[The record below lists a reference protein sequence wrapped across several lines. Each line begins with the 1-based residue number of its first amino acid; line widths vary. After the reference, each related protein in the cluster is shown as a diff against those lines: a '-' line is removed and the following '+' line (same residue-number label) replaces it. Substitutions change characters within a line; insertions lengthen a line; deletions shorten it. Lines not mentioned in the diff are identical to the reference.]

1 MRFSIGI
8 NMERRSPD
16 EDIRAVEANALEL
29 VLMAEAAGFE
39 KVWIPEH
46 HGIEMIIAPNPF
58 VIAANWAAQTKRIRL
73 GTATIVAPYWHP
85 LRLAGEAALADLMSG
100 GRLEL
105 GIARGA
111 FQYEFDRLAG
121 GLPQERGGDY
131 VREIVP
137 LILKLWQGDCAHDG
151 LWRFPA
157 VTSVPKPVQ
166 QPHPPLY
173 IGARSPETFGWAIEN
188 GLHIMSTP
196 LQRPF
201 SDVEFLAQKLA
212 AAIAE
217 RNPAHKPRFMVL
229 RRGCVYESPNDWT
242 RVVPVVLEYAQKF
255 QSLFHNKKGV
265 RNGFPDR
272 VRLEDMPQSAD
283 LTPEAVRENLMFGTP
298 DEVVRKLKRY
308 EAVGVEEFCL
318 GATFG
323 LDHDMTKRSIELFA
337 REVMPHFRRH

>member
-1 MRFSIGI
+1 VGIGH
-8 NMERRSPD
+8 ERRSAD
-16 EDIRAVEANALEL
+16 DDMRTVEANTLEL

-39 KVWIPEH
+39 KVWVPEH
-46 HGIEMIIAPNPF
+46 HGIEMIVAPNPF
-58 VIAANWAAQTKRIRL
+58 VVIANWAAHTKTIRL

-85 LRLAGEAALADLMSG
+85 LRLAGEAAMADLLSG

-121 GLPQERGGDY
+121 GLPQEQGGAY
-131 VREIVP
+131 VRELVP
-137 LILKLWQGDCAHDG
+137 LLPKLWAGDVAHEG
-151 LWRFPA
+151 AIWRFPE
-157 VTSVPKPVQ
+157 VTSVPKPLQ
-166 QPHPPLY
+166 KPHPPIY

-229 RRGCVYESPNDWT
+229 RRGCVYADARDWE
-242 RVVPVVLEYAQKF
+242 RVVPVVLEYAQRF
-255 QSLFHNKKGV
+255 QSLFFNKRGV
-265 RNGFPDR
+265 VNGFPER
-272 VRLEDMPQSAD
+272 VRPEDMPPSPDHA
-283 LTPEAVRENLMFGTP
+283 PEAIRENLMFGTP
-298 DEVVRKLKRY
+298 DQVVAKLKRY
-308 EAVGVEEFCL
+308 QAAGVEEFCL
-318 GATFG
+318 GVTFG
-323 LDHDMTKRSIELFA
+323 LPHEMAKRSIELF
-337 REVMPHFRRH
+337 RDEVMPHFKPH